1 MSDTT
6 KKPAKRQGD
15 RVSVDEEK
23 LKSIWGTMSIRKMAE
38 HLEVSID
45 TVRARADKLGLVVEK
60 KRGGGETPP
69 RYGVTKWEPGEEK
82 IDPSERSIT
91 ITGDFRYW
99 FEAFYPETNLDSLPE
114 NSLLEA
120 YQEFIDDGQLIGVI
134 DYDKF

>member
-15 RVSVDEEK
+15 RVFVDEEK

-45 TVRARADKLGLVVEK
+45 TIRDRSKRLGLVVEK
-60 KRGGGETPP
+60 KKGDPP
-69 RYGVTKWEPGEEK
+69 RYGVTKWESVEEK

-99 FEAFYPETNLDSLPE
+99 FESFYPESSLDNLPE

-120 YQEFIDDGQLIGVI
+120 YQEFIDDGQLLGVI
-134 DYDKF
+134 DYDQF

>member
-45 TVRARADKLGLVVEK
+45 TIRDRSKRLGLVVEK
-60 KRGGGETPP
+60 KKGDPPP
-69 RYGVTKWEPGEEK
+69 RYGVTKWESVEEK

-99 FEAFYPETNLDSLPE
+99 FEAFYPESSLDNLPE

-120 YQEFIDDGQLIGVI
+120 YQEFIDDGQLLGVI
-134 DYDKF
+134 DYDQF